1 MQDQHDLGNIQSLP
15 VSNEEELSWTD
26 KELLA
31 QKKKSKAIKLEL
43 THTISGAP
51 SIDDKFK
58 DYIRKKLYE
67 K

>member
-1 MQDQHDLGNIQSLP
+1 MQDQHDLGNIQALP

-51 SIDDKFK
+51 FI
-58 DYIRKKLYE
+58 YINI
-67 K
+67 